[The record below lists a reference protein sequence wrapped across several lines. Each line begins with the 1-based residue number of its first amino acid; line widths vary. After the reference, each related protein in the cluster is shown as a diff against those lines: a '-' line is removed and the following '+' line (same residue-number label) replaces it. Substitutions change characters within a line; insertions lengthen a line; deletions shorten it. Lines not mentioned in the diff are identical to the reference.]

1 MFSLWSAKIL
11 YSRVGGV
18 GLAQWRRVRVID
30 RLIGV
35 VIWLVYLE
43 RILTAVAGLMINLII
58 RIVITAE
65 HQRFIYMV
73 RASSTCTRVVTSVA
87 SRS

>member
-11 YSRVGGV
+11 YSRVGV

-35 VIWLVYLE
+35 VVWLVYLV

-73 RASSTCTRVVTSVA
+73 RASSTSSRVVTSVA
-87 SRS
+87 IQS